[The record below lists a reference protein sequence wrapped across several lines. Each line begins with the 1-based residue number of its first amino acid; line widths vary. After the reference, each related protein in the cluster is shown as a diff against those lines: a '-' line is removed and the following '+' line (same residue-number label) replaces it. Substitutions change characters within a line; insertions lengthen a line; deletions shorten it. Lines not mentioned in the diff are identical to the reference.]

1 MAARRG
7 APDRPSGRSVVP
19 GPPRGRRRHVAGTL
33 VERLELRQA
42 AERSASARRQAM
54 RMLRLTGDVI
64 LLLKDLATDPRVP
77 RPQRVTASLAVAY
90 LASPIDLV
98 PDWLPGLGL
107 LDDLVVVTWAGR
119 RLLGAAGYD
128 VIYELWRG
136 SDEGLATV
144 LALTGVQE

>member
-7 APDRPSGRSVVP
+7 APDRPSWRSFVP